1 MHIIWK
7 RIYFCVG
14 RKLCNYHSITAS
26 KYRVCLTPL
35 NIANQYC
42 LLDLVEKTRL
52 FMQNQ
57 QNWVLFWYTRINFT
71 VRHCFYHIEKNGYDY
86 YSEWNFQTYFHFK
99 QLEWKKIN
107 YLSTFCDNRKLHQ
120 FKQNM
125 LNFSTNI
132 SLSFLDVQ
140 VSAKSKISLEKG
152 FLSWDRKRTNGNAW

>member
-52 FMQNQ
+52 FLQKQ

-99 QLEWKKIN
+99 QLEWKKNQLFKYFLWQPEATPIQTEHVKLF
-107 YLSTFCDNRKLHQ
+107 YKHKSFFPQCSSFCQ
-120 FKQNM
+120 
-125 LNFSTNI
+125 I
-132 SLSFLDVQ
+132 
-140 VSAKSKISLEKG
+140 
-152 FLSWDRKRTNGNAW
+152 

>member
-26 KYRVCLTPL
+26 KYWVCLNPL

-52 FMQNQ
+52 FMQKQ
-57 QNWVLFWYTRINFT
+57 QNCLLFWYTRINLI
-71 VRHCFYHIEKNGYDY
+71 VRHCFFHIEKNGYNY
-86 YSEWNFQTYFHFK
+86 YSEWNFKTYFHFI

-107 YLSTFCDNRKLHQ
+107 NLSTFCNNRKLHQ

-132 SLSFLDVQ
+132 SLSFHNVQ
-140 VSAKSKISLEKG
+140 VSAKFKISLKKG
-152 FLSWDRKRTNGNAW
+152 FLSWDRKRTNGSAW